1 MYGWVPSLSPWNY
14 HSLVNWLCV
23 LVAHSCPTL
32 WDPKDC
38 SPPSS
43 SFLGILQATILEWA
57 ATPFSRESFW
67 PRDWTCVFCIAGR
80 YFSLSELP
88 GKHHPLTQ
96 YKIKSLKFGKKT
108 KTVCVHFKEF
118 TTGKSKCIPIVGY
131 GSCDSSS
138 NYLFHRGSGE
148 ETRGRKRM
156 YNHWRAALLTV
167 IGTILTS
174 FYVSWALARLCFLSG
189 VDGKVDGIS
198 KCLAGLG
205 GWKQR

>member
-1 MYGWVPSLSPWNY
+1 MYGWVPSLSSWNY

-23 LVAHSCPTL
+23 LVAHSRPTL

-43 SFLGILQATILEWA
+43 SFHGSLQARILEWVA
-57 ATPFSRESFW
+57 IPFSRGSSQS
-67 PRDWTCVFCIAGR
+67 RDWPWLSCIAGR
-80 YFSLSELP
+80 YFSLSEPP

-138 NYLFHRGSGE
+138 NYLFHGGSGE